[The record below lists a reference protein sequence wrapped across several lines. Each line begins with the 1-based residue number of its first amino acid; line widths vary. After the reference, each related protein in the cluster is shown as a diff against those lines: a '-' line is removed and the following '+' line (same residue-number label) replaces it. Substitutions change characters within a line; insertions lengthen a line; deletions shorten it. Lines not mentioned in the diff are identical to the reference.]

1 MVEDGAAVPS
11 SAMATTALIAVYA
24 AASSAVFALITAAA
38 PEPYM
43 DEIFHVPQ
51 AVKYCQGRF
60 REVRE
65 KSFHDL
71 IFLTTKQS
79 YSCCSVLE
87 LLGCKG
93 TLTRPA

>member
-1 MVEDGAAVPS
+1 
-11 SAMATTALIAVYA
+11 MATALIAVYV

-65 KSFHDL
+65 KDLSRFDFH
-71 IFLTTKQS
+71 FTNN
-79 YSCCSVLE
+79 
-87 LLGCKG
+87 
-93 TLTRPA
+93 

>member
-60 REVRE
+60 REVR
-65 KSFHDL
+65 KVNM
-71 IFLTTKQS
+71 II
-79 YSCCSVLE
+79 
-87 LLGCKG
+87 
-93 TLTRPA
+93 